1 MEVRLTHTSWNEIEC
16 DLLVIPLFED
26 EGIDEEFVAS
36 LDQGLGGLLSELKET
51 GEFEGKRHQCT
62 TVHRPQGVSAGRLA
76 LLGAG
81 KKASWATDAVR
92 KTVTRAIGRVR
103 GYKLRQVGI
112 VVRGEEDTPAA
123 AQATAE
129 GAVLAAYSAD
139 EYKTSGKSKTL
150 IEEVLLSHLQE
161 GDLQRLEEA
170 VRRGQILG
178 EATNLARSLVNQPGN
193 EINPSRLAER
203 SRMVAEKVGLE
214 FEVLGEPEMQKKGM
228 ETLLA
233 VAKGSDEPARFIILK
248 HLKDPQIDARPI
260 VFVGKGVTFD
270 SGGLSLKS
278 AASMQDM
285 KADKAGACAVLAAMQ
300 AIARL
305 QIERN
310 VIGLIPAVE
319 NMVSGR
325 AQRPGDVIRSM
336 GGKTVEIVNTDAEGR
351 LILADALCYASELAP
366 EYIVDIAT
374 LTGAC
379 IIALGNIRAGLFSN
393 DDELC
398 EKLQR
403 AGDRAGEKFWRLPLD
418 DEYRKDLD
426 SGIADIKNSGSRSA
440 GAVSAAKFLQEF
452 VGELS
457 WCHIDMAGVDL
468 YEDSAE
474 GIGAT
479 GFGARTLVELAS
491 S

>member
-1 MEVRLTHTSWNEIEC
+1 MEVRLTNTSWNETEC
-16 DLLVIPLFED
+16 DLLLIPLFED
-26 EGIDEEFVAS
+26 EGVDEEFVAS
-36 LDQGLGGLLSELKET
+36 LDQGLAGLVTELRET
-51 GEFEGKRHQCT
+51 EEWQGKRHQCT
-62 TVHRPQGVSAGRLA
+62 MVHRPQGVSARRLA
-76 LLGAG
+76 LVGAG
-81 KKASWATDAVR
+81 KKASWDAEAVR
-92 KTVTRAIGRVR
+92 RTVTRAIGEIR
-103 GYKLRQVGI
+103 GYKLRQVAV
-112 VVRGEEDTPAA
+112 VVRSEVPRTAA

-129 GAVLAAYSAD
+129 GAVVAAYSAD
-139 EYKTSGKSKTL
+139 EYKTAGKSKTL
-150 IEEVLLSHLQE
+150 IEEVALVHNQE

-170 VRRGQILG
+170 VHRGQILG

-193 EINPSRLAER
+193 MINPSRLAER
-203 SRMVAEKVGLE
+203 SRVVAEKVGLE
-214 FEVLGEPEMQKKGM
+214 VEVLGEPEMQEKGM

-233 VAKGSDEPARFIILK
+233 VAQGSDEPARFIILK
-248 HLKDPQIDARPI
+248 HLKDPRIDARPI

-278 AASMQDM
+278 AGSMKDM

-305 QIERN
+305 QIEKN

-351 LILADALCYASELAP
+351 LILADALCYASELTP

-379 IIALGNIRAGLFSN
+379 IIALGSIRAGLFSN
-393 DDELC
+393 NDELC

-440 GAVSAAKFLQEF
+440 GAVTAAKFLQEF

-474 GIGAT
+474 GTGAT